1 MRYVGL
7 LRAVNVGGK
16 HKITMAQLRAALEA
30 LGLEYVRTYIQSG
43 NVVFESQ
50 EAAAVLQAE
59 IEGLIHHRFGFHTD
73 VILRTITEFD
83 DLLAQC
89 PFLDHS
95 HASTASSRVL
105 AVAFFAKPP
114 SPEMM
119 AALGDYAV
127 DGEQYQVRG
136 RDLYLLLPR
145 GTARSKLVARLQ
157 KLGPATVRNWNTIHK
172 LHALAHDR

>member
-30 LGLEYVRTYIQSG
+30 VGLEYVRTYIQSG

-83 DLLAQC
+83 DLIDHC
-89 PFLDHS
+89 PFLNPS
-95 HASTASSRVL
+95 HASTARGGL
-105 AVAFFAKPP
+105 AGAFFAKPP